1 MKTSN
6 IRITSSDIKDGLS
19 LRVRPGSAAPCPSL
33 SLTKSPPE
41 HEGWSGGGVEKN
53 SLSFMSLDTVW
64 INAKTQPIMNWNPVE
79 IEGQSCLF
87 FFRLQC
93 REKQVKWTE
102 ITVIFYSSLQLP
114 GRKEEQ
120 RRRETAEAAV
130 VSDCRSGNKG
140 SHLWRIQ
147 IKTLKLPEFHI
158 FQNGFISPVLMR
170 ASKARFNGTF
180 LGSLSYKNL
189 KDQRGKPRVF
199 LKNPMS

>member
-41 HEGWSGGGVEKN
+41 HEGWRGGVEKN

-87 FFRLQC
+87 FFVSSAEKNKWSGRRSLWSFTAAFNYLAVKKNNGAGKLQKLQSC
-93 REKQVKWTE
+93 QTADQGTKVHICGGFKSKHWNSQNSTFSK
-102 ITVIFYSSLQLP
+102 TV
-114 GRKEEQ
+114 
-120 RRRETAEAAV
+120 
-130 VSDCRSGNKG
+130 
-140 SHLWRIQ
+140 
-147 IKTLKLPEFHI
+147 
-158 FQNGFISPVLMR
+158 
-170 ASKARFNGTF
+170 
-180 LGSLSYKNL
+180 SYL
-189 KDQRGKPRVF
+189 RC
-199 LKNPMS
+199 